1 MQTYLVGGAVRDQ
14 LLGRVVKDKDW
25 VVVGATPAQLLAQG
39 FKAVGHD
46 FPVFLHPITQ
56 EEYALARTERKN
68 GSGYHGFMCDATPV
82 ISLEQDLAR
91 RDLTVNAM
99 AQSANGELIDPYG
112 GQADLAAKVLRHV
125 SPAFSEDPLRV
136 LRVARFAARY
146 AALGFK
152 VADDTMTLMQNMV
165 KAGELHHLTAE
176 RVWLE
181 THKALSEPHPD
192 VYIEVL
198 RESGA
203 LQLLFPE
210 LAQLFGVPQRPE
222 YHPEID
228 TGVHLL
234 MCLQV
239 AVKNQLNSRTRFA
252 VLVHD
257 LGKGITPSDILPRHL
272 GHEARGLPLVQAVC
286 ERYKVPKDYQQLAE
300 IVCEHHLECHRVME
314 LQAKTLW
321 KKLQQLDALRRPE
334 RFEEFLQAC
343 KADAQGRLG
352 WENKPYPQ
360 VEYFRQ
366 AQQIAA
372 AISPKNLANAHE
384 LTGQAL
390 GEALS
395 LARINALH
403 AFKKDYQAQAYH
415 D

>member
-68 GSGYHGFMCDATPV
+68 GSGYHGFMCDATPA

-203 LQLLFPE
+203 LHLLFPE